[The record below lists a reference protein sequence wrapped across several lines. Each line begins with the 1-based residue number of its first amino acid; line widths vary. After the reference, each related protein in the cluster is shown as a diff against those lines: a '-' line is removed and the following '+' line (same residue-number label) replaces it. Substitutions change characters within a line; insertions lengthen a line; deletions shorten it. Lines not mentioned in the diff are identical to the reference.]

1 MNRLKELR
9 NEMKWTQRHLGTLLN
24 VNDTTI
30 SKFETGKASITDA
43 IIKEASKL
51 FNVTSDYLL
60 GLSFTRTST
69 ELVLNSDEKKIL
81 LYFNRLNEEYKDS
94 AKGHLVDLY
103 REQQYIF
110 TEALKKRAA

>member
-1 MNRLKELR
+1 
-9 NEMKWTQRHLGTLLN
+9 MKWTQKHLGSLLN

-30 SKFETGKASITDA
+30 SKFETGKATLTDA
-43 IIKEASKL
+43 IIIKASKL

-69 ELVLNSDEKKIL
+69 ELVLNADEKKIL
-81 LYFNRLNEEYKDS
+81 FYFNRLNEDYKDS

-103 REQQYIF
+103 REQLHMF
-110 TEALKKRAA
+110 SKDFKKRAV